1 MKQYEVN
8 FKLSVKENSATS
20 KVLATSLLKELVV
33 NKEDYVYLSFV
44 LTQNSESAF
53 AEKVFSILRYANA
66 LLEYKDSYFSKLLGE
81 EKYTLE
87 CSLPIAKNEYGKNIN
102 VLKGYGDGLRINRI
116 KVRLVSEKEKLI
128 SKEAG
133 IVITSVKEGSKS
145 AGKVAS
151 RIVRTLIKDGN
162 DCVLRFVLTKNNA
175 LEMSNKIMS
184 ALRITSRMIKDP
196 ASVIGEGLPN
206 KKVDYEIK
214 LYGPFIN
221 KVPSLSD
228 SNIEIL
234 TNDIY
239 LKCK

>member
-1 MKQYEVN
+1 MLNLLHLLINIIRVIIKMVIHMK
-8 FKLSVKENSATS
+8 
-20 KVLATSLLKELVV
+20 KV
-33 NKEDYVYLSFV
+33 
-44 LTQNSESAF
+44 
-53 AEKVFSILRYANA
+53 
-66 LLEYKDSYFSKLLGE
+66 
-81 EKYTLE
+81 
-87 CSLPIAKNEYGKNIN
+87 
-102 VLKGYGDGLRINRI
+102 
-116 KVRLVSEKEKLI
+116 I

>member
-8 FKLSVKENSATS
+8 FKLSVKEGSAS
-20 KVLATSLLKELVV
+20 AKSLASALLKELVV

-44 LTQNSESAF
+44 LTQVSESVF
-53 AEKVFSILRYANA
+53 AEKIFSILRYANS
-66 LLEYKDSYFSKLLGE
+66 LLNYEESYFAKLLAPN
-81 EKYTLE
+81 KYTLE
-87 CSLPIAKNEYGKNIN
+87 CSLPIAKNEYGENVN

-116 KVRLVSEKEKLI
+116 KVRLVPLEEKEI
-128 SKEAG
+128 NKEAG
-133 IVITSVKEGSKS
+133 VVITSAKEGSKS

-151 RIVRTLIKDGN
+151 RVVRTLIKDGN

-175 LEMSNKIMS
+175 LDMSNKIMS
-184 ALRITSRMIKDP
+184 SLRITSRMIKDP

-214 LYGPFIN
+214 MYGPFIN
-221 KVPSLSD
+221 KVKSLSNPD
-228 SNIEIL
+228 LEIL